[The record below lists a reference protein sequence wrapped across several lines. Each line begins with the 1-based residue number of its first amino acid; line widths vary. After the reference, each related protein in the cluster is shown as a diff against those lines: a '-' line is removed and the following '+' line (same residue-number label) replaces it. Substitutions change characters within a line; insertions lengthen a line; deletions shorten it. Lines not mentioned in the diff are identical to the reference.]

1 MSKNLKRQLSALLF
15 LAGVSLANPANAC
28 PDGELQFNFSNLKVI
43 EAYAILA
50 NFSGLKPE
58 IDHSLTQSEAMK
70 FGCTPWRVVANDLAE
85 RHNLKVT
92 TVNGILR
99 VSRK

>member
-1 MSKNLKRQLSALLF
+1 MSINMKRSIAATLF
-15 LAGVSLANPANAC
+15 LAGVSLSNPANAC
-28 PDGELQFNFSNLKVI
+28 PDGQLQFNFSNLKVI

-50 NFSGLKPE
+50 DFAHLKPD

-85 RHNLKVT
+85 RHNLKLKIE
-92 TVNGILR
+92 NGVMR
-99 VSRK
+99 VSRR